1 MLCTD
6 LGKGDIASHMLDLSR
21 ITRGDPATDLL
32 PGGLGEHGFV
42 LWLHRVPQLLGE
54 VAPRIGIQSHG
65 GGKEILDGRCHGAE
79 ITGPVKLAQAQFQRG
94 RHMSLKTC
102 PSLTE
107 IAIAAFQ
114 KARQD
119 VTVKR

>member
-21 ITRGDPATDLL
+21 ITRGDSATDLL
-32 PGGLGEHGFV
+32 PGGLGEHGFA

-94 RHMSLKTC
+94 GTCHESC

-114 KARQD
+114 KARPD
-119 VTVKR
+119 VTVTH